1 MLTKLLTKLLT
12 KHTLIIISSSSNLLL
27 REKRYSYVS

>member
-12 KHTLIIISSSSNLLL
+12 MLLT
-27 REKRYSYVS
+27 RAGNFNQARAFIPAA

>member
-12 KHTLIIISSSSNLLL
+12 RLLT
-27 REKRYSYVS
+27 RAGNFNQARAFIPAA